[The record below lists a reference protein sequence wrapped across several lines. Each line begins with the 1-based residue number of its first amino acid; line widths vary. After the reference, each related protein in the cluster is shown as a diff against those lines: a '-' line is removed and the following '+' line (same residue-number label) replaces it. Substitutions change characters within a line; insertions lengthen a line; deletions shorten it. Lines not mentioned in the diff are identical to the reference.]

1 MTDPRITPCGLVCG
15 VPAQAKGVT
24 AYKGIRY
31 AIAGRWQYPVPVTHW
46 DGVYHAEKYGPCAVQ
61 QSAFISE
68 KDSGRDPFY
77 YREFREGLGY
87 TYSEDCLFLN
97 IWAPDN
103 AQKAPVIVYIHGGA
117 FLGGSG
123 WDKVFD
129 EPHWPRQGVIA
140 VTINYRLGPLGYACL
155 PDLTDEAGHTGNYG
169 LYDQLCALQWIHT
182 NIEAFGGDPENI
194 TLMGQSAGARSVQML
209 CSSTASEN
217 LIHRAVMSSG
227 GGEPSILFT
236 GDRRMGSKYPF
247 WQIWKNKVGAQTVN
261 ELRSLPVEQ
270 LFGALGDCL
279 KICGFS
285 AVMENMGPVWDNA
298 LFMEEMPTLKI
309 PYLAGGN
316 SEDMRPELAMDG
328 LRWCQKQP
336 IASYAYYFCRQLPG
350 DDKGAWHSA
359 DLWYWF
365 GSLENSWRPFTRED
379 RVLSDMMISYLVN
392 FARTGDPNAPGLPA
406 WENAGQSGRVL
417 RLDLHDLSMDSEVAG
432 KSGVFGW

>member
-1 MTDPRITPCGLVCG
+1 
-15 VPAQAKGVT
+15 
-24 AYKGIRY
+24 
-31 AIAGRWQYPVPVTHW
+31 
-46 DGVYHAEKYGPCAVQ
+46 
-61 QSAFISE
+61 
-68 KDSGRDPFY
+68 
-77 YREFREGLGY
+77 
-87 TYSEDCLFLN
+87 
-97 IWAPDN
+97 
-103 AQKAPVIVYIHGGA
+103 
-117 FLGGSG
+117 
-123 WDKVFD
+123 
-129 EPHWPRQGVIA
+129 
-140 VTINYRLGPLGYACL
+140 
-155 PDLTDEAGHTGNYG
+155 
-169 LYDQLCALQWIHT
+169 
-182 NIEAFGGDPENI
+182 
-194 TLMGQSAGARSVQML
+194 
-209 CSSTASEN
+209 
-217 LIHRAVMSSG
+217 
-227 GGEPSILFT
+227 
-236 GDRRMGSKYPF
+236 MGSKYPF

-379 RVLSDMMISYLVN
+379 RGLSDMMISYLVN